1 MADQFLVTRTGLI
14 RIQNHPMSKRKATT
28 QKTSKSTKRRK
39 TAGPSVIANT
49 FGAPA
54 KIGNEKKDFSF
65 FVANTIVAAQT
76 TAVRTSLYSPDQG
89 VGPSEH
95 IGRAVSN
102 HSLLWKWYG
111 SYAATTAGSSPIR
124 LVIVYDRQPN
134 AALPT
139 TTDVFD
145 QDYIGALNNLN
156 NNRRFLV
163 LVNKELSLSSA
174 GPTAFNE
181 SGYVSF
187 KKRYGAVLPTE
198 FNTVNG
204 GTIADI
210 TTGSFVAFTWQNGNI
225 ITANPTSALVTRIRY
240 TDN

>member
-1 MADQFLVTRTGLI
+1 MSRTVPQPKLSVQGFTVT
-14 RIQNHPMSKRKATT
+14 MSKRKAST
-28 QKTSKSTKRRK
+28 QKTPATTKRQK
-39 TAGPSVIANT
+39 TSGATLVAKT

-54 KIGNEKKDFSF
+54 KMGPEKKDFSTF
-65 FVANTIVAAQT
+65 TASTIVAAQT
-76 TAVRTSLYSPDQG
+76 TAVRTSIYSPDQG
-89 VGPSEH
+89 VGPAQH
-95 IGRAVSN
+95 IGRATSN

-156 NNRRFLV
+156 NNRRFLI
-163 LVNKELSLSSA
+163 LVNKELALSSQ
-174 GPTAFNE
+174 GPQSFNE
-181 SGYVSF
+181 SGYISF
-187 KKRYGAVLPTE
+187 KKRFGATLPTE
-198 FNTVNG
+198 FNTTNG

-225 ITANPTSALVTRIRY
+225 ITANPTTALVTRIRY

>member
-1 MADQFLVTRTGLI
+1 MKRKALTQKSPPKPKRQKTFGNRLAMTQGFGSTTRTG
-14 RIQNHPMSKRKATT
+14 P
-28 QKTSKSTKRRK
+28 
-39 TAGPSVIANT
+39 
-49 FGAPA
+49 
-54 KIGNEKKDFSF
+54 EKKDFSTF
-65 FVANTIVAAQT
+65 TANTLVAAQT
-76 TAVRTSLYSPDQG
+76 TAVRTSLFSPDQG
-89 VGPSEH
+89 IGPSEH
-95 IGRAVSN
+95 IGRAVIS

-139 TTDVFD
+139 VTDVFD
-145 QDYIGALNNLN
+145 QDYIGALMNLN
-156 NNRRFLV
+156 NNKRFLT
-163 LVNKELSLSSA
+163 LVNKEIILSSA

-187 KKRYGAVLPTE
+187 KKRIGSLLPTE
-198 FNTVNG
+198 FNTTNG

-225 ITANPTSALVTRIRY
+225 ITANPTTALVTRIRY